1 MAIGREHMVDA
12 SEYHREAGTVDSL
25 LVPTIFS
32 QVSRRRAYT
41 DCLCP
46 ASFLVSSARILSG
59 VIIFVP
65 IPDHFGL
72 ALQL

>member
-46 ASFLVSSARILSG
+46 ASFSRILCSNF
-59 VIIFVP
+59 IRRY
-65 IPDHFGL
+65 HFR
-72 ALQL
+72 ADS